1 MENEMMTWAEVFKE
15 RLESIRQ
22 ELDDTFGYSSKD
34 GFILSLSELSSPITF
49 AEYIADC
56 EMDAFEDYRDG
67 VPEWDDE
74 AEKRCRTSYLPK
86 IKEIAEEWE
95 QQLLSCAEEYD
106 RTHPAANGESMT
118 EFFTEY
124 FTHYWGR
131 GQK

>member
-1 MENEMMTWAEVFKE
+1 MKVRSKYKAKELYLLTPKLICGCCGAHMVGESGTSRNGTLYTYYKCIDKKKAHSQCPKRNEKKAELENAVIGLIEDHILTP
-15 RLESIRQ
+15 
-22 ELDDTFGYSSKD
+22 DT
-34 GFILSLSELSSPITF
+34 
-49 AEYIADC
+49 
-56 EMDAFEDYRDG
+56 
-67 VPEWDDE
+67 
-74 AEKRCRTSYLPK
+74 

-131 GQK
+131 G